1 MSLLRKD
8 RWQSIENL
16 DLLEGGHDYFKV
28 LEASILGAK
37 KLIYLETYIFSRD
50 EQAKRIAELLCQA
63 ASKGLDVK
71 VILDWLGSNNFSFEQ
86 EFLKSGVQLVH
97 YNPSW
102 FGRFGFSRTHR
113 KLVVIDEAQAF
124 VGGINICADNLS
136 SDGEIL
142 RGIRWDLALHATGAI
157 VEKVHAT
164 FLRQWQRM
172 QPKALHPRNILKRI
186 LDQELPWS
194 TNHFLGIRHGHK
206 PSVAFIARDNLHHRR
221 DIERAYLKAIGQS
234 REEIWLATPYFMPGR
249 RFRKALIRAAQ
260 RGVLVNLL
268 LGRDEFKVLN
278 WSVPS
283 LYGQLLAANIAIY
296 EYPSGLLHAKAMVVD
311 RRWATLGSSNCDHLS
326 FFLNHEANL
335 IVRNHSVIKEIR
347 WKIEDQA
354 MGQGVKVDSDLYA
367 QRPLLA
373 KLFNWVSYVFV
384 RLLLVFLSVG
394 TRDQAVP
401 NLGD

>member
-8 RWQSIENL
+8 RWQNIETL
-16 DLLEGGHDYFKV
+16 DLLEGGNNYFKV
-28 LEASILGAK
+28 LEASLLSAK
-37 KLIYLETYIFSRD
+37 KTIYLEAYIFSSD
-50 EQAKRIAELLCQA
+50 EQAKKIAELLCQA

-71 VILDWLGSNNFSFEQ
+71 VIIDWLGSRNFSFEQ
-86 EFLKSGVQLVH
+86 DFLSSGVQLVY

-124 VGGINICADNLS
+124 VGGINICADNRS

-142 RGIRWDLALHATGAI
+142 KGIRWDLALHASGAI
-157 VEKVHAT
+157 AEKVHAT

-172 QPKALHPRNILKRI
+172 QPTALHPRNILKRI

-194 TNHFLGIRHGHK
+194 KNHFLGLRHGQK
-206 PSVAFIARDNLHHRR
+206 PSIAFVARDNLHHRR
-221 DIERAYLKAIGQS
+221 DIERAYFKAIGQS

-249 RFRKALIRAAQ
+249 RFRKALIRAAE
-260 RGVLVNLL
+260 RGVVVNLL

-283 LYGQLLAANIAIY
+283 LYGQLLAANINIY
-296 EYPSGLLHAKAMVVD
+296 EYPAGLLHVKTMVVD

-326 FFLNHEANL
+326 FFLNHEANF
-335 IVRNHSVIKEIR
+335 IVTNHPVVKEIR

-354 MGQGVKVDSDLYA
+354 LGQAVKVNSDLYS
-367 QRPLLA
+367 QRPILA
-373 KLFNWVSYVFV
+373 KLFNWVSYSFV
-384 RLLLVFLSVG
+384 RLLLIFLSVG
-394 TRDQAVP
+394 TRDQAIP

>member
-1 MSLLRKD
+1 MALLRKD

-16 DLLEGGHDYFKV
+16 DLLESGNNYFKV
-28 LEASILGAK
+28 LEASLLSAK
-37 KLIYLETYIFSRD
+37 RSIYLETYIFSND
-50 EQAKRIAELLCQA
+50 EQAKRIADLLCQA
-63 ASKGLDVK
+63 AVNGLDVK
-71 VILDWLGSNNFSFEQ
+71 VILDWLGSSNFSFESD
-86 EFLKSGVQLVH
+86 FLRSGVQLIL

-113 KLVVIDEAQAF
+113 KLVVIDETQAF
-124 VGGINICADNLS
+124 VGGINICSDNRS

-142 RGIRWDLALHATGAI
+142 KGIRWDLALHATGTI

-186 LDQELPWS
+186 LDQELPWGTS
-194 TNHFLGIRHGHK
+194 HFLGLRHGQK
-206 PSVAFIARDNLHHRR
+206 PSLAFIARDNLYHRR

-260 RGVLVNLL
+260 RGVAVNLL

-278 WSVPS
+278 WSVPT
-283 LYGQLLAANIAIY
+283 LYGQFLAVNIAIY

-311 RRWATLGSSNCDHLS
+311 QRWATLGSSNCDHLS
-326 FFLNHEANL
+326 FFLNHEANFV
-335 IVRNHSVIKEIR
+335 VRNHPVIKEIR
-347 WKIEDQA
+347 SKIKDQA
-354 MGQGVKVDSDLYA
+354 LEKGIKVDSDLYA
-367 QRPLLA
+367 QRPMLA

-384 RLLLVFLSVG
+384 RLLLIFLVIG
-394 TRDQAVP
+394 TRDKAVP

>member
-16 DLLEGGHDYFKV
+16 DLLEGGKNYFSS
-28 LEASILGAK
+28 LEESLAK
-37 KLIYLETYIFSRD
+37 AQKSIYLETYIFSAD
-50 EQAKRIAELLCQA
+50 EQAQRIANLLSSA
-63 ASKGLDVK
+63 ALRGLDVK
-71 VILDWLGSNNFSFEQ
+71 VVIDWLGSSPFAFAKQFSEA
-86 EFLKSGVQLVH
+86 GVQLTY
-97 YNPSW
+97 YNPAW

-113 KLVVIDEAQAF
+113 KLVVVDELQAF
-124 VGGINICADNLS
+124 VGGINICADHQTADGRHLS
-136 SDGEIL
+136 GL
-142 RGIRWDLALHATGAI
+142 RWDLSLKATGKV

-172 QPKALHPRNILKRI
+172 QPSALHPRNILKRI
-186 LDQELPWS
+186 LDQELPWNTS
-194 TNHFLGIRHGHK
+194 HFLGTRHDQK
-206 PSVAFIARDNLHHRR
+206 ASLAFIARDNLHHRR

-249 RFRKALIRAAQ
+249 RFRKALIRAAE
-260 RGVLVNLL
+260 RGVAVNLL

-283 LYGQLLAANIAIY
+283 LYGQFLAANITIY
-296 EYPSGLLHAKAMVVD
+296 EYPLGLLHAKAMVVD

-326 FFLNHEANL
+326 FLLNHEANL
-335 IVRNHSVIKEIR
+335 VVRNHPVVKEIR

-354 MGQGVKVDSDLYA
+354 LEKGIKIDSDLYSK
-367 QRPLLA
+367 RPFMI
-373 KLFNWVSYVFV
+373 KVFNWLTYGLV
-384 RLLLVFLSVG
+384 RLLLVFLTVG
-394 TRDQAVP
+394 TRDKAVP